1 MSNLVR
7 FHVPPFEATPPTSL
21 AALRR
26 PLINPE
32 ATRCAAHCQ
41 PCPSCL
47 AAQEQAVKDAKKTAS
62 DLGLRLSQLV
72 EDAMVQHVARIEAE
86 QTALISAVL
95 AGVLPHMAD
104 ASLRSALLGELSVA
118 ANAIR
123 TGPSGPSGSLQLRK
137 NPALDLGDLPDTA
150 QVQIKDD
157 PAMPMNTLDLRD
169 GDSTTRIDAQTIIN
183 ACLLRLGKTVE
194 PTHAD
199 IISPDTP
206 RTETPIAEIET

>member
-41 PCPSCL
+41 PCPTCL
-47 AAQEQAVKDAKKTAS
+47 AAQQKAVKAAKKTAS

-72 EDAMVQHVARIEAE
+72 EDAVAQHVARIEAE

-104 ASLRSALLGELSVA
+104 ASLRSALLAELSVA
-118 ANAIR
+118 GDALR
-123 TGPSGPSGSLQLRK
+123 KGPSGSLQLCK
-137 NPALDLGDLPDTA
+137 NPALDLGNLPDTA

-157 PAMPMNTLDLRD
+157 PAMAMNTLDLRD

-183 ACLLRLGKTVE
+183 ACLLRLGKPLG
-194 PTHAD
+194 PTHDA
-199 IISPDTP
+199 IAKTNTP
-206 RTETPIAEIET
+206 LTETPIAETDT

>member
-7 FHVPPFEATPPTSL
+7 FQVPPFEATPPTSL

-32 ATRCAAHCQ
+32 ATGCAAHCQ
-41 PCPSCL
+41 PCPTCL
-47 AAQEQAVKDAKKTAS
+47 AAQEKAIATARKTAA

-72 EDAMVQHVARIEAE
+72 EDAMAKYVARIEAE

-104 ASLRSALLGELSVA
+104 ASLRSALLSELSVLA
-118 ANAIR
+118 DALR
-123 TGPSGPSGSLQLRK
+123 TDSLQLFK

-150 QVQIKDD
+150 QIQIKDD
-157 PAMPMNTLDLRD
+157 PAMPMNTVDLRD
-169 GDSTTRIDAQTIIN
+169 GDSATRIDIQAIVN
-183 ACLLRLGKTVE
+183 ACLLRLGKPAL
-194 PTHAD
+194 PTQAD
-199 IISPDTP
+199 IIASETP
-206 RTETPIAEIET
+206 RTETLIAETNI

>member
-7 FHVPPFEATPPTSL
+7 FQVPPFEATPPTSL

-41 PCPSCL
+41 PCPTCL
-47 AAQEQAVKDAKKTAS
+47 AAQEQVVKDAKKTAS

-72 EDAMVQHVARIEAE
+72 EDAMVHHVARIEAE

-95 AGVLPHMAD
+95 AGVLPHIAD

-118 ANAIR
+118 ADALR
-123 TGPSGPSGSLQLRK
+123 TEPLQLRK
-137 NPALDLGDLPDTA
+137 NPALDLGALPDTA
-150 QVQIKDD
+150 QIRIKDD
-157 PAMPMNTLDLRD
+157 PAQPMNTLDLRD
-169 GDSTTRIDAQTIIN
+169 GDSTTRIDAQAIIN
-183 ACLLRLGKTVE
+183 ACLLRLGK
-194 PTHAD
+194 PTGPTLVD
-199 IISPDTP
+199 INKFETP
-206 RTETPIAEIET
+206 RTETPIAEIDK